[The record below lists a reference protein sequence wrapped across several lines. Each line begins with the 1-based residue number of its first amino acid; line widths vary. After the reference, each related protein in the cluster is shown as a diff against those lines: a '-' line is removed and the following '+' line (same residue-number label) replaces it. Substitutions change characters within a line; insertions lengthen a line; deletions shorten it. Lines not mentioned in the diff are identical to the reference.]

1 MIWYIMISY
10 HIYVYY
16 IIHDVTD
23 DMVYHEIMYDIV
35 YYIVYEILQ
44 YIGRIGIPRLRKV
57 ASMYRTIE
65 IGTFPG
71 PTLAWAIWN
80 ETEPLACPPR
90 MRSPFVFLYSL
101 NAKCWQPSRSSSAT
115 NSRTTSSTRVHLA

>member
-1 MIWYIMISY
+1 MIWYIMTSY

-16 IIHDVTD
+16 IIHDVTY

-35 YYIVYEILQ
+35 YDILR

-71 PTLAWAIWN
+71 PTRAWAIWN
-80 ETEPLACPPR
+80 ET
-90 MRSPFVFLYSL
+90 
-101 NAKCWQPSRSSSAT
+101 
-115 NSRTTSSTRVHLA
+115 